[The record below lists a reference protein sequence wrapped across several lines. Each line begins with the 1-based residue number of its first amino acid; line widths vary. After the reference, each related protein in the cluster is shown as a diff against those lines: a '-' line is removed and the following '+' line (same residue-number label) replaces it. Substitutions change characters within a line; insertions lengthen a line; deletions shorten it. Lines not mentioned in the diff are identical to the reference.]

1 MLWQK
6 MVFALSVARNHQ
18 DNIKEI
24 INEHYKYMKQHIT
37 KSQWESADKH
47 YIENKTGW
55 LDYREI
61 TIGQM
66 IEYLGD
72 DLFKIEALNQNY
84 LVWLNDRKEI
94 NMNAELC
101 DALWEACKYKLKQ

>member
-1 MLWQK
+1 
-6 MVFALSVARNHQ
+6 
-18 DNIKEI
+18 
-24 INEHYKYMKQHIT
+24 MKQQIKKEQWNKLNDEEKT
-37 KSQWESADKH
+37 KHLNIFKKMYGGGKNLPSEYSCDLP
-47 YIENKTGW
+47 N
-55 LDYREI
+55 
-61 TIGQM
+61 IGQM
-66 IEYLGD
+66 IEFLGD